1 MAEKLDLYPHKRE
14 KIELNHSTGLSGFA
28 TTART
33 KAKVQLAGRDNSH
46 FCDSAFL
53 AERGCLSQE
62 RAPRYP
68 AAAHHRI

>member
-33 KAKVQLAGRDNSH
+33 KVEVQPSGKDNSY

-62 RAPRYP
+62 RAARHP

>member
-1 MAEKLDLYPHKRE
+1 MAEKLALYPYKQDNNAFTHP
-14 KIELNHSTGLSGFA
+14 TGLSGFA

-62 RAPRYP
+62 RAPRHP